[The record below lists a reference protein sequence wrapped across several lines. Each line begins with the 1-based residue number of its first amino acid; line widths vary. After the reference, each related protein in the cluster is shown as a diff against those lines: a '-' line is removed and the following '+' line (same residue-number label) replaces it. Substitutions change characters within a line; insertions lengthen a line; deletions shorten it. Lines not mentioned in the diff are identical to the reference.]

1 MQNTSHTDHNG
12 MAKVLLVYL
21 ALLSGG
27 IIAYTLQSLA
37 EELLLQ
43 HALLLFHCSY
53 QGYGLSFS
61 LFCLV
66 SSPSCSR
73 VRVFASCFLNSAYF
87 CFVFPYCYSNAYC
100 RTNVCKQ
107 QSLHFHQSNN
117 IFQPFW
123 HDYFF
128 IYLFFNHFFPNRL

>member
-53 QGYGLSFS
+53 
-61 LFCLV
+61 
-66 SSPSCSR
+66 
-73 VRVFASCFLNSAYF
+73 
-87 CFVFPYCYSNAYC
+87 
-100 RTNVCKQ
+100 
-107 QSLHFHQSNN
+107 
-117 IFQPFW
+117 
-123 HDYFF
+123 
-128 IYLFFNHFFPNRL
+128 